1 MSNNNQNINTNN
13 EYNTEAMPMDCV
25 DDGASLYLSSEELS
39 SADKGQGSA
48 SPKRIFEDSSVERE
62 EDSKKSKKG
71 QMDSSAA
78 EDGLRRAALTN
89 LMVQNQTKNGQT
101 VQAVASASNEQAQ
114 PEKSARLVKGF
125 QTAETMFVANN
136 DLTALSSVVATQKAI
151 KSDRSI
157 FPSSLNL
164 ETAVHVCASSK
175 EVVQVISLCDMV
187 FAQESIEA
195 LNESLKKSIVDNLQN
210 IENAVGELGMFSQF
224 QLPRSLKT
232 VCWAANCNSADMLA
246 AKGIFIPMK
255 PGTTRMLHACRNFV
269 PINGCVHRL
278 NVVDPRK
285 NLGSA
290 IDFVHSCNLSIIT
303 CCPKRGKG
311 RTELAGG
318 RIGSCHHQLVRQ
330 VGGRKWSRR
339 A

>member
-48 SPKRIFEDSSVERE
+48 SPKRIFEDS
-62 EDSKKSKKG
+62 
-71 QMDSSAA
+71 
-78 EDGLRRAALTN
+78 
-89 LMVQNQTKNGQT
+89 
-101 VQAVASASNEQAQ
+101 
-114 PEKSARLVKGF
+114 
-125 QTAETMFVANN
+125 
-136 DLTALSSVVATQKAI
+136 
-151 KSDRSI
+151 
-157 FPSSLNL
+157 
-164 ETAVHVCASSK
+164 
-175 EVVQVISLCDMV
+175 
-187 FAQESIEA
+187 
-195 LNESLKKSIVDNLQN
+195 NLQN
-210 IENAVGELGMFSQF
+210 IENAVGELGTFSQF